1 MIFIILFVVV
11 AITFIVF
18 TIQMEAYKEAA
29 HKHTEERKN
38 KLVEYLGYQDQYWGM
53 LFGNPKNFSLYHEGL
68 DSHIKKVRIS
78 MFIALASFF
87 SLFIYLI
94 VAYGL

>member
-1 MIFIILFVVV
+1 MVFIILFGVLAVN
-11 AITFIVF
+11 FIVF
-18 TIQMEAYKEAA
+18 NMQMEAYKEAA
-29 HKHTEERKN
+29 HIHTEERKN
-38 KLVEYLGYQDQYWGM
+38 KLVEHLGYQDQYWGM

-78 MFIALASFF
+78 MFVVLASFF

>member
-1 MIFIILFVVV
+1 
-11 AITFIVF
+11 
-18 TIQMEAYKEAA
+18 
-29 HKHTEERKN
+29 
-38 KLVEYLGYQDQYWGM
+38 M

-78 MFIALASFF
+78 MFIALGA
-87 SLFIYLI
+87 FIGLISYVI